1 MASIFSLL
9 CYLLMF
15 LCSNTT
21 LLAAGEANKTEID
34 RQSLLCFK
42 SGIYSDPLRILNSWR
57 NTSLNFC
64 RWSGV
69 TCGTGLPNRVVSLDL
84 ASAHLDGQ
92 ISSCIAKLTSISQIN
107 LTDNHLSGAIP
118 GELGKLAG
126 LQTLML
132 AVNRLE
138 GSFNL
143 MACLKEIPILKGNNY
158 TEWRKKI
165 EFSFVCGEVDWV
177 LTTPQPQAPQKPV
190 RADGDDDAAWQQK
203 ERDYA
208 PLELA
213 YTLENKQWTTANK
226 KCMAL
231 VKNTIE
237 PAILGSIAEC
247 DSVSEYLDKIRN
259 QFTGS
264 SKIYATQLF
273 KQLATERYNGGGTG
287 IRDHIMRMYNL
298 AAQLKPMDLEL
309 KPGHIM
315 HLVFASLP
323 KEFDTFVVNYNMQPE
338 QWDMEKMIAMCV
350 QEEDRLRSS
359 HGGSLH
365 YVKDNRKKIA
375 NPSFKARGKAPMQQN
390 HQKLL
395 PVDKDQCLH
404 CKKKGHFKKDCPDWL
419 KSIMAKRG
427 IPFDEDYAKKR
438 KMR

>member
-1 MASIFSLL
+1 MASS
-9 CYLLMF
+9 
-15 LCSNTT
+15 S
-21 LLAAGEANKTEID
+21 AA
-34 RQSLLCFK
+34 
-42 SGIYSDPLRILNSWR
+42 P
-57 NTSLNFC
+57 TS
-64 RWSGV
+64 RG
-69 TCGTGLPNRVVSLDL
+69 
-84 ASAHLDGQ
+84 
-92 ISSCIAKLTSISQIN
+92 
-107 LTDNHLSGAIP
+107 
-118 GELGKLAG
+118 
-126 LQTLML
+126 
-132 AVNRLE
+132 E

-338 QWDMEKMIAMCV
+338 QWDIEKMIAMCV

-359 HGGSLH
+359 HGGLLH

-390 HQKLL
+390 HQKPLT
-395 PVDKDQCLH
+395 VDKDQCLH

>member
-1 MASIFSLL
+1 
-9 CYLLMF
+9 
-15 LCSNTT
+15 
-21 LLAAGEANKTEID
+21 
-34 RQSLLCFK
+34 
-42 SGIYSDPLRILNSWR
+42 
-57 NTSLNFC
+57 
-64 RWSGV
+64 
-69 TCGTGLPNRVVSLDL
+69 
-84 ASAHLDGQ
+84 
-92 ISSCIAKLTSISQIN
+92 
-107 LTDNHLSGAIP
+107 
-118 GELGKLAG
+118 
-126 LQTLML
+126 
-132 AVNRLE
+132 
-138 GSFNL
+138 
-143 MACLKEIPILKGNNY
+143 MACFKEIPILKGNNY

-350 QEEDRLRSS
+350 QEEDRIRSS
-359 HGGSLH
+359 YGGSLH
-365 YVKDNRKKIA
+365 YVKDNRKKNA
-375 NPSFKARGKAPMQQN
+375 NSSFKARGKAPMQQN
-390 HQKLL
+390 HQSLS
-395 PVDKDQCLH
+395 Q
-404 CKKKGHFKKDCPDWL
+404 
-419 KSIMAKRG
+419 
-427 IPFDEDYAKKR
+427 
-438 KMR
+438 